1 MTNTPHF
8 FGSKCDIYLTNPHTS
23 ECAIINDA
31 YRHISLAPPA
41 QGNTLGNKDNIIDD
55 AQTGQKLYRWEEN
68 AFAPSGAKSSHG
80 IQYPCT
86 KIVGPLSRFL
96 KETGGVTMGVNHSSQ
111 RVIPNALATAFFM
124 NALMVIPSFWAA
136 IATPL

>member
-1 MTNTPHF
+1 MP
-8 FGSKCDIYLTNPHTS
+8 I
-23 ECAIINDA
+23 ANDA
-31 YRHISLAPPA
+31 IGISSIAPPA
-41 QGNTLGNKDNIIDD
+41 QGSTLGNKGSITDV
-55 AQTGQKLYRWEEN
+55 AQTGQKRYRWEEN

-80 IQYPCT
+80 IQYTCT
-86 KIVGPLSRFL
+86 KIVGLLSRFL

>member
-1 MTNTPHF
+1 MPIAN
-8 FGSKCDIYLTNPHTS
+8 N
-23 ECAIINDA
+23 AIG
-31 YRHISLAPPA
+31 ISSIAPPP
-41 QGNTLGNKDNIIDD
+41 QGCTLGNKGNTTDD
-55 AQTGQKLYRWEEN
+55 AQIGQKRYRWEEN

-80 IQYPCT
+80 IQYTCT

-96 KETGGVTMGVNHSSQ
+96 KEAGGVTMGVNHSSQ